1 MMDGLGELAPIAAA
15 AFLGLCLVWLV
26 WRALRR
32 LAAPRTERQEP
43 AFSEP
48 APQPAEPAPV
58 RREPV
63 LVPSGSSSPQ
73 SVPQP
78 AVPDAAD
85 ILALKASIDA
95 LTRQIASLERRL
107 VPANSNEVVVERPA
121 PSPVRP
127 LSVDILAEV
136 PLVVPERRR

>member
-15 AFLGLCLVWLV
+15 SFLGLCLVWLL

-32 LAAPRTERQEP
+32 LVAPRAERQEP

-48 APQPAEPAPV
+48 VPQPVEPVPA

-63 LVPSGSSSPQ
+63 LAPSQPGPSQP
-73 SVPQP
+73 VPQP
-78 AVPDAAD
+78 SVPDAAD

-95 LTRQIASLERRL
+95 LTRQIASLEKRL
-107 VPANSNEVVVERPA
+107 VPAHSNEVVVEKPV
-121 PSPVRP
+121 PSAARP